1 MHRISGAPD
10 HNSLRKTKEAL
21 DGLLSQNPENK
32 DDGLEDLSGDE
43 EGGAV
48 EGGGTA
54 LEPDGQA
61 SGEATPAN
69 LVREAAIVDAKQMV
83 NKEKARAEL
92 ERKTQAKAAAAAL
105 KQLEMDKKAADKE
118 DAKASGLRKGRG
130 K

>member
-1 MHRISGAPD
+1 MESPLFFFSPSDLCLHRISGAPD
-10 HNSLRKTKEAL
+10 HNSLRRTKEAL

-32 DDGLEDLSGDE
+32 DDGLEDLSADE

-92 ERKTQAKAAAAAL
+92 
-105 KQLEMDKKAADKE
+105 DKSSQIHHKFSLTPKFHNTFPM
-118 DAKASGLRKGRG
+118 
-130 K
+130 